1 MLKMIFGEQTVT
13 YMLSQ
18 ISVVSVFLVL
28 VLVAVCIDLCSGI
41 RASKEIGD
49 FKTNSHG
56 IRRTGRK
63 LMEYWS
69 LLIMSL
75 LIDFGLLTFTMISDQ
90 VGFLLIF
97 KIPIISIAV
106 FIAVMVTEFLSVKEN
121 IEIRKGKRI
130 IPEKTVTLLADM
142 AAKVGEGDN
151 KINAKT
157 VADMLRVIAGEKEIV
172 DKKTD
177 NDGI

>member
-1 MLKMIFGEQTVT
+1 MFRLLFGEETVT
-13 YMLSQ
+13 YILSQ
-18 ISVVSVFLVL
+18 IGVVSIFLVL
-28 VLVAVCIDLCSGI
+28 TLFAVCIDLYSGI

-75 LIDFGLLTFTMISDQ
+75 LIDFGLLTFTMISEQ
-90 VGFLLIF
+90 IGFLLIF
-97 KIPIISIAV
+97 KIPIISVAV
-106 FIAVMVTEFLSVKEN
+106 FIAVILTEFLSVKEN
-121 IEIRKGKRI
+121 IEVRKGKRI

-157 VADMLRVIAGEKEIV
+157 VADILRVVAGEKEII
-172 DKKTD
+172 DKQK
-177 NDGI
+177 